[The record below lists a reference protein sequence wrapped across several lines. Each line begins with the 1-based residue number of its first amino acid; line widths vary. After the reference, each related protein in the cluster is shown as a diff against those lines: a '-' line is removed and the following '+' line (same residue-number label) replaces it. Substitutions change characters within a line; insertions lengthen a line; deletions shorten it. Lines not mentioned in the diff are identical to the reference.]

1 MQGETLSPICPL
13 CRRSANG
20 DGAPTR
26 LCRDCRA
33 MLAPI
38 MSRAGGVQT
47 DYAVALPSAAARQ
60 AIAVAPAVAEA
71 DFDDVVFAPATAQG
85 KVIAPLSEPVD
96 EDFGGDFDI
105 PPVASETVAISH
117 TAPVPDAAPFATEV
131 FIAPEQYEEGDSFV
145 KADHFVDERM
155 TAPLGPPPTPAD
167 DIFELDL
174 PDVEPAVEQP
184 AEPLTP
190 AIESHAA
197 PVEAHTEQITTAE
210 PIVDASAAA
219 ETATPA
225 DPWDDPLPA
234 DEYSHRE
241 WPMLARDERP
251 SLISRL
257 KWPLVALLVLAVA
270 AAAYFL
276 FIKPRGNAPQ
286 AGVQEPL
293 TVPVAPLPAPP
304 AQTPPAQTPPE
315 TSSTPAIAQPETSP
329 APAGQAIDS
338 QSKHTLQVMASP
350 NEGEATSMVARL
362 KSAGLPAYV
371 VRADLGNRGVWYRVR
386 IGGFATHEEA
396 QHFATEARSRAAA
409 AGVQIKEL
417 PVTAYDKP

>member
-1 MQGETLSPICPL
+1 MQDETVTPTCPL

-38 MSRAGGVQT
+38 MSRASGVQT
-47 DYAVALPSAAARQ
+47 AYAVTLPSAAARQ

-71 DFDDVVFAPATAQG
+71 DFDDVVFAPAAAQREA
-85 KVIAPLSEPVD
+85 IAPVSEPFD

-105 PPVASETVAISH
+105 PVASETVEASH
-117 TAPVPDAAPFATEV
+117 PAPLPDAAPFATDV
-131 FIAPEQYEEGDSFV
+131 FIAPEQYEDGDSFV

-155 TAPLGPPPTPAD
+155 TAPLNPPPTPAD
-167 DIFELDL
+167 EPFELDL
-174 PDVEPAVEQP
+174 TDLAPAVGQP
-184 AEPLTP
+184 TEPLTP
-190 AIESHAA
+190 AIESQAA
-197 PVEAHTEQITTAE
+197 PVETHTDQTTTAE
-210 PIVDASAAA
+210 PIVEASAAA
-219 ETATPA
+219 VSAAPA

-234 DEYSHRE
+234 WEYSHNE
-241 WPMLARDERP
+241 WPMLANAERP

-270 AAAYFL
+270 VAAYFL

-286 AGVQEPL
+286 AGIQEPL

-304 AQTPPAQTPPE
+304 AQTAPE
-315 TSSTPAIAQPETSP
+315 TSSAPASVQQEVPP
-329 APAGQAIDS
+329 APAGQTIDS

-350 NEGEATSMVARL
+350 NEGEATSLAARL

-371 VRADLGNRGVWYRVR
+371 VRADLGSRGLWYRVR
-386 IGGFATHEEA
+386 IGGFATNEEA
-396 QHFATEARSRAAA
+396 QRFAAEARSRAAA
-409 AGVQIKEL
+409 AGVPIKEL
-417 PVTAYDKP
+417 QVTAYDKP

>member
-47 DYAVALPSAAARQ
+47 DYAVALPNATARQ

-85 KVIAPLSEPVD
+85 EVIAPLSEPFD
-96 EDFGGDFDI
+96 EDFGGDFDT
-105 PPVASETVAISH
+105 PLVAGETAEASH
-117 TAPVPDAAPFATEV
+117 TTPVPDAAPFATEV
-131 FIAPEQYEEGDSFV
+131 FIAPEQYEEGDSVV
-145 KADHFVDERM
+145 KADHFVGERM
-155 TAPLGPPPTPAD
+155 TAPLGPPPAPAD

-174 PDVEPAVEQP
+174 PDAEPAVGQP
-184 AEPLTP
+184 AEPPAP

-197 PVEAHTEQITTAE
+197 LVEAHTEQITTAG
-210 PIVDASAAA
+210 PIGDASAAA
-219 ETATPA
+219 ETVAPA

-276 FIKPRGNAPQ
+276 FIKPRGNAPR

-304 AQTPPAQTPPE
+304 AQTPPAQTPPA
-315 TSSTPAIAQPETSP
+315 TSSASAGAQPETSP

-338 QSKHTLQVMASP
+338 QLKHTLQVMASKD
-350 NEGEATSMVARL
+350 EGEATSMVARL

-371 VRADLGNRGVWYRVR
+371 VRADLGSRGVWYRVR
-386 IGGFATHEEA
+386 IGGFATQEEA
-396 QHFATEARSRAAA
+396 QRFATEARSRAAA
-409 AGVQIKEL
+409 AGVQIKDL